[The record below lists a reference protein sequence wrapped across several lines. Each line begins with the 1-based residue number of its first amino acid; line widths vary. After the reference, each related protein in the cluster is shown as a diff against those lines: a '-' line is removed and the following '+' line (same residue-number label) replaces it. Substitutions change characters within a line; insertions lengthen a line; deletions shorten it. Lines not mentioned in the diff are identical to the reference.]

1 MGLPAF
7 FDVIEQTALTRF
19 FDYLPSNPSCG
30 SGKYTD
36 LIRTKSIAAKYPY
49 IQPCPPHIQA
59 WLVFDLDHCD
69 SGIWMDVSLPAP
81 NMIVRDRDSGKSHLY
96 YAIPPVF
103 KGTNARQA
111 PLRYLEAIRYSMALR
126 LDADLRYSGRISKNP
141 LCKDWYVEHIHNTE
155 YSLGELAD
163 YFDELITPPREND
176 HNKAAAEALEPGRN
190 CILFL
195 RLRYWAYRHV
205 AKYRK
210 YSFDRWVNAV
220 DAQSKALNHYSD
232 TPYASQGRLD
242 DKEAATVARSVAK
255 WVWRWYESSRGI
267 MELAEL
273 DISTD
278 AKQRLSAR
286 RTHEIRSERT
296 EAKIKS
302 AIDSLT
308 QSGKTFTKGD
318 VALLAGISRS
328 QLHRRYA
335 HLFTAPSPTSKPE
348 NRPARGVA
356 NGVYQITAHRGAT
369 VGLASPCKLDE
380 HTKMN
385 ENNDL
390 IANND
395 SRSGGAD
402 AKRAFTVICTSLAL
416 MEKIVQSDGVTP
428 KFGYK
433 DRARLARLIL
443 AQQIPLFDAD
453 LLASFVG
460 CSAVETKYSHM
471 TTSDW
476 CGYVIVACRQIK
488 QKIISKE
495 REKVVKFDAFL
506 NGHQVKLSDK
516 DLPDLAEYCRKLG
529 KGEKFT

>member
-19 FDYLPSNPSCG
+19 YDYLPSNPSCG

-49 IQPCPPHIQA
+49 IQPCPPHMQA

-81 NMIVRDRDSGKSHLY
+81 NIIVRDRDSGKAHLY

-103 KGTNARQA
+103 KGSNARQA
-111 PLRYLEAIRYSMALR
+111 PLRYLEAVRYSMALR
-126 LDADLRYSGRISKNP
+126 LEADLRYSGRISKNP

-220 DAQSKALNHYSD
+220 DAQAKALNHYSD

-242 DKEAATVARSVAK
+242 EKEAATVARSVAK
-255 WVWRWYESSRGI
+255 WVWRWYESSRGV

-302 AIDSLT
+302 AIDSLS
-308 QSGKTFTKGD
+308 QSGQTFSKAD
-318 VALLAGISRS
+318 VARLAGISRS

-335 HLFTAPSPTSKPE
+335 HLFKAPSPAEPE
-348 NRPARGVA
+348 NRATLGVA
-356 NGVYQITAHRGAT
+356 HGVYQITAHRGAT
-369 VGLASPCKLDE
+369 GALAQPRE
-380 HTKMN
+380 HEECIKMN
-385 ENNDL
+385 ENNNL
-390 IANND
+390 IGVNG
-395 SRSGGAD
+395 SRSGGVD
-402 AKRAFTVICTSLAL
+402 AKKAFTAICTSLAL
-416 MEKIVQSDGVTP
+416 MEKIAESDGVTP

-433 DRARLARLIL
+433 DRARIARLIL
-443 AQQIPLFDAD
+443 AQKIPLVDAD
-453 LLASFVG
+453 LLASFVA
-460 CSAVETKYSHM
+460 CSAVESRYSHM
-471 TTSDW
+471 STSDW

-495 REKVVKFDAFL
+495 AEKIVKFAAFL
-506 NGHQVKLSDK
+506 NGEQVNLSDK
-516 DLPDLAEYCRKLG
+516 DLPDLAEYCRKIG